1 MFYWAGDSHSGA
13 GRADTISDFTSGLD
27 RISLSG
33 IDADTAMAGDQVFA
47 FIGVAA
53 FGGVAGQVRYAA
65 AMLEGDVYGDGLA
78 DFQLVIAG
86 AVPVL
91 AGDISL

>member
-1 MFYWAGDSHSGA
+1 MA
-13 GRADTISDFTSGLD
+13 RADTISDFTSGLD

-33 IDADTAMAGDQVFA
+33 IDADAAMAGDQAFA
-47 FIGVAA
+47 FLGAAA
-53 FGGVAGQVRYAA
+53 FGLVVGQVRYAA
-65 AMLEGDVYGDGLA
+65 GMLEADVDGNGLA
-78 DFQLVIAG
+78 DFQVLIAG